1 MTHLTT
7 HLNKSVSNAQ
17 RGAALIMTLLF
28 LMVLTVLAVSGAK
41 NTTIQEK
48 MSGSVRDLN
57 VAFNAAES
65 GLIAGENWVAT
76 QTIFPVPTTDGS
88 SGVWDYNSVDPDTG
102 NSIGWWNESARHAS
116 WWQNNSTELTTL
128 VGVAEGPRYVVEEID
143 FVPDSLVQGVNNPPG
158 RYFHRVT
165 ARGWGGS
172 DKTKAMVQSH
182 YVSRR

>member
-1 MTHLTT
+1 MPYQLTH
-7 HLNKSVSNAQ
+7 SQ

-41 NTTIQEK
+41 NTTVQEK

-65 GLIAGENWVAT
+65 GLTAGEVWLA
-76 QTIFPVPTTDGS
+76 QQSIFPVPTGDGT
-88 SGVWDYNSVDPDTG
+88 SGVWDYNSVDPTTT
-102 NSIGWWNESARHAS
+102 NSTGWWAEPSRDTS
-116 WWQNNSTELTTL
+116 WWQSNSTELTTL
-128 VGVAEGPRYVVEEID
+128 SGVAEGPRYVVEEID

-165 ARGWGGS
+165 ARGWGGN
-172 DKTKAMVQSH
+172 DKSKAMVQSH